1 MSCLVW
7 TCSNNVGVA
16 NSLVATGRFSRSFS
30 VLPEFEEFTPVDL
43 LLAIGALV
51 SASNGG
57 GRQTKTA
64 NPNKFPDGHALYT
77 SRHRSIKGK
86 RPLLHTSVHVM
97 NLIALEHLP
106 ISQPPVGLC

>member
-1 MSCLVW
+1 M
-7 TCSNNVGVA
+7 A
-16 NSLVATGRFSRSFS
+16 NSLVATGRFFRSFNL
-30 VLPEFEEFTPVDL
+30 LPEFKEFTPVDP

-64 NPNKFPDGHALYT
+64 NPNKFPDGHALYA
-77 SRHRSIKGK
+77 SRQKSIIGK
-86 RPLLHTSVHVM
+86 RPLPHPSVHVM

-106 ISQPPVGLC
+106 IPQPPVGLC